1 MLPQATSLL
10 PDRVLDLPKVD
21 SCLSNLIL
29 LASSTDTRNALVTT
43 STGMALIAEVRPAAS
58 KVMALSLVL
67 KSLTNL
73 TQLIYL
79 DLHDNHI
86 TGDLPV
92 FNSLSI
98 LQVLKLRNNSF
109 KGSIPLELSKL
120 SALRVLDLSSNNL
133 SGNIP
138 SSLGNLSGMSTNY
151 DSSIIFA
158 YNRANISHKSWRTYW
173 EEFTGMH
180 DLEVYW
186 KESWQVLVYLNSLMY
201 FLDLSNNQLS
211 GEIPEN
217 LGGLR
222 YLKSLYLSSNRLSGK
237 VARSVGDLQS
247 LESLDL
253 SHNNFSG
260 EISQTFAN
268 LLQLTQL
275 NLKDNKFEG
284 R

>member
-43 STGMALIAEVRPAAS
+43 STGMALIAEVRLAAS
-58 KVMALSLVL
+58 KVMALSL
-67 KSLTNL
+67 SLTNL

-186 KESWQVLVYLNSLMY
+186 KESWQVLVHLNSLM
-201 FLDLSNNQLS
+201 
-211 GEIPEN
+211 
-217 LGGLR
+217 
-222 YLKSLYLSSNRLSGK
+222 LSGK

>member
-43 STGMALIAEVRPAAS
+43 STGMALIAEVRLAAS

-186 KESWQVLVYLNSLMY
+186 KESW
-201 FLDLSNNQLS
+201 
-211 GEIPEN
+211 
-217 LGGLR
+217 
-222 YLKSLYLSSNRLSGK
+222 LSGK